1 MFFSEATI
9 SWWTI
14 WKPKHRS
21 VFSVGFTAGTSY
33 DLLWLVQKA
42 SSNTSGN
49 GVIPNTAVRWNSLS
63 SWWIFN
69 LLCSCPF
76 QMVTFQFSL
85 HWDSVD
91 VHFLRKMY
99 LLSKGYHSVFSSGNR
114 LMKTIN
120 YSIQEYLKRWL
131 ADDSCFLGLVFINFY
146 INSPNVQLDWNV
158 LWNCHAFLK
167 LGSSQPLET
176 VERCFCSF
184 CEIKYGLHSTRKDKS
199 VATGSHP
206 SLQNKKHYSY
216 NHSKGRNCY

>member
-1 MFFSEATI
+1 M
-9 SWWTI
+9 
-14 WKPKHRS
+14 
-21 VFSVGFTAGTSY
+21 GFTAGTSY

-63 SWWIFN
+63 NWWNFN

-85 HWDSVD
+85 HWNFVD
-91 VHFLRKMY
+91 VLFLRKMY
-99 LLSKGYHSVFSSGNR
+99 LFSKGYHSVFSSGNR

-131 ADDSCFLGLVFINFY
+131 TAGSYFLGLVFINFY

-158 LWNCHAFLK
+158 LWNCPAFPK
-167 LGSSQPLET
+167 LGSPQLLDT
-176 VERCFCSF
+176 VVRCFSSF
-184 CEIKYGLHSTRKDKS
+184 CEIKYGLYLTRKDKS
-199 VATGSHP
+199 VATGCHP
-206 SLQNKKHYSY
+206 S
-216 NHSKGRNCY
+216 SKTKTTAVTAVGRNCY

>member
-1 MFFSEATI
+1 MEVFFRSYNQLMNYMKAKGQLCI
-9 SWWTI
+9 FSGFYCWHFI
-14 WKPKHRS
+14 WPSLVKR
-21 VFSVGFTAGTSY
+21 
-33 DLLWLVQKA
+33 VQKA

-63 SWWIFN
+63 NWWNFN

-76 QMVTFQFSL
+76 QMVTFPFSL

-99 LLSKGYHSVFSSGNR
+99 LCYKRYHSVFSSGNR

-131 ADDSCFLGLVFINFY
+131 TDDSYFLGLVFINFY

-158 LWNCHAFLK
+158 LWNCLASLK
-167 LGSSQPLET
+167 LGSP
-176 VERCFCSF
+176 
-184 CEIKYGLHSTRKDKS
+184 
-199 VATGSHP
+199 
-206 SLQNKKHYSY
+206 
-216 NHSKGRNCY
+216 